1 MHWYGSSSLTVEQ
14 NGALLNEQAGGMIQL
29 AEDHG
34 IPEVWITEMG
44 SGYDASAATEEV
56 GPMQQ
61 IPGKHCDADACD
73 FQCQFIQWLESTFMK
88 NASNSK
94 ITHYA
99 YNENMG
105 TLLNGAS
112 LTGSGSA

>member
-61 IPGKHCDADACD
+61 IPGKNVTLTPVTSSA
-73 FQCQFIQWLESTFMK
+73 
-88 NASNSK
+88 NSF
-94 ITHYA
+94 
-99 YNENMG
+99 
-105 TLLNGAS
+105 NGSKAP
-112 LTGSGSA
+112 L